1 MIQFKVEGLHFSL
14 VARLSEPEL
23 KRGGTQP
30 ARSPQSL
37 TESELA
43 SPSTDLAVR
52 KQRTE
57 QKFIQFKIF

>member
-1 MIQFKVEGLHFSL
+1 MKELLFSL

-23 KRGGTQP
+23 KRGGIQP
-30 ARSPQSL
+30 AKSPQSL

-43 SPSTDLAVR
+43 SSSTKLAVR

-57 QKFIQFKIF
+57 QKFIQFETL